1 MSRIGKMPIKVP
13 PGVTVDIKGNDVT
26 VKGPKGT
33 LNRTFRP
40 EVTITRDG
48 DYLVVAPVGTD
59 KAARSFFGLSRTLLD
74 NMIVGVKDGF
84 DKNLEIVGVGMRADK
99 DGNNIIFKVGYSH
112 TVTVAPP
119 AGITLSVD
127 GTTKVK
133 VSGINKEEV
142 SQMAAEIRSI
152 RKPDHYMGKG
162 IRYAGEYVRIK
173 PGKAI
178 GKGAK

>member
-33 LNRTFRP
+33 LSRIFRP
-40 EVTITRDG
+40 EVTITREG
-48 DYLVVAPVGTD
+48 DHLVVAPVGTD

-84 DKNLEIVGVGMRADK
+84 DKNLEITGVGMRVDK
-99 DGNNIIFKVGYSH
+99 DGNNIVLKVGYSH

-119 AGITLSVD
+119 SGITLSVD

-142 SQMAAEIRSI
+142 GQMAAEIRSI